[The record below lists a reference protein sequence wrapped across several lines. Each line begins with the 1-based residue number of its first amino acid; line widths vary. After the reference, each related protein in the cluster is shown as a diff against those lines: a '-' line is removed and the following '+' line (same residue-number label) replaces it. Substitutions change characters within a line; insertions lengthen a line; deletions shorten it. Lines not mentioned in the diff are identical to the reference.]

1 MLEYFLTVIQQ
12 IFSMFLMVMVGFVMS
27 KLKMISENGTKE
39 LSTLLL
45 KIVTPMIL
53 VSSFQR
59 QFEEELLLRW
69 LIMFAA
75 SALTYFVH
83 IALAELFYRKRDEVC
98 AENKLSIVLPNNG
111 FLAFPLLQAL
121 AGELGIF
128 FGSASVIILNILM
141 WTYGTRQMRPSE
153 KMSIRKIISNP
164 GVISIV
170 LGLILFC
177 SPWKLPTPVYNAV
190 SAIGSLNTPVAM
202 IVLGAML
209 AQTDFKKGL
218 TQISYYKISVIKL
231 IIAPIIMM
239 AIFIFLP
246 IPDDVKLVA
255 FVCSVTPTA
264 TAVSM
269 AAQIYDR
276 NYKYATNAVVITT
289 VLSAITMPLILT
301 VGKIVLGY

>member
-1 MLEYFLTVIQQ
+1 
-12 IFSMFLMVMVGFVMS
+12 MVVVGFVMF

-39 LSTLLL
+39 LSALLL
-45 KIVTPMIL
+45 KVVTPMIL

-59 QFEEELLLRW
+59 PFEVDLLSSW

-83 IALAELFYRKRDEVC
+83 IALAELFYAKGDDVS

-141 WTYGTRQMRPSE
+141 WTYGTRKLSPNE
-153 KMSIRKIISNP
+153 KMGVRKIISNP

-177 SPWKLPTPVYNAV
+177 SPWKLPSPVYNAV

-209 AQTDFKKGL
+209 AQTDLKKAMLQMG
-218 TQISYYKISVIKL
+218 YYKLSFIKL
-231 IIAPIIMM
+231 IIAPLIMM
-239 AIFIFLP
+239 VIFIFLP
-246 IPDDVKLVA
+246 IPDNVKLVA

-269 AAQIYDR
+269 LSQLYDR
-276 NYKYATNAVVITT
+276 NYRYATNAVVITT
-289 VLSAITMPLILT
+289 VLSAITMPLVLT
-301 VGKIVLGY
+301 IGKLVLGY

>member
-12 IFSMFLMVMVGFVMS
+12 IFSMFLMVVVGFVMF
-27 KLKMISENGTKE
+27 KLKMVSENGTKE

-59 QFEEELLLRW
+59 QFEEELLLNW
-69 LIMFAA
+69 LMMFGA
-75 SALTYFVH
+75 SALTYLVH
-83 IALAELFYRKRDEVC
+83 IVLAELFYAKGDEVC

-141 WTYGTRQMRPSE
+141 WTYGTRRLRPSE
-153 KMSIRKIISNP
+153 KMSVRKIISNP

-170 LGLILFC
+170 LGLVLFC
-177 SPWKLPTPVYNAV
+177 SPWKLPAPVYAAV

-209 AQTDFKKGL
+209 AQTDLKKALAQMG
-218 TQISYYKISVIKL
+218 YYKLSLIKL
-231 IIAPIIMM
+231 IIAPLIMM
-239 AIFIFLP
+239 VIFILLP
-246 IPDDVKLVA
+246 IPDNVKLVA

-269 AAQIYDR
+269 LSQLYDR
-276 NYKYATNAVVITT
+276 NYRYATNAVVITT
-289 VLSAITMPLILT
+289 VLSAITMPVVLT
-301 VGKIVLGY
+301 IGKIVLGY